1 MSCFAIND
9 LRRQSS
15 SSLATATSVFAVALS
30 LAGNAFAQDGAAGGE
45 TATPLE
51 AIVIEG
57 AESEQ
62 GDDRTVAAKRSGAAT
77 KINTPLIETPR
88 SVSVIT
94 RKELEERAASSVVEA
109 VRYTAGVTTAST
121 GFDPRYD
128 VIMLRG
134 QVLSLNGDYRDGL
147 RQYYVNYG
155 NFPTEPYSLE
165 RVEVVKGPVSVL
177 YGSGSPGGIV
187 NKVSKE
193 PLEQPFHEV
202 GILWGTKDRVQ
213 GTFDFSGP
221 VKQGDDNLFY
231 RLTGL
236 ARVGDTNF
244 DIADDRYM
252 LQPSLRWN
260 PDAATS
266 LTLHALLQSDESDG
280 SPGAVIAPDGR
291 VLDIRASDP
300 DYDHQKVRQQQI
312 GYRFEHEFDNGLT
325 IRQNT
330 RYSHMDLRTR
340 YLSVA
345 SWTDTVA
352 HRGATAL
359 RDDAHIFQIDNQL
372 EAKFD
377 TGPLAHTMLF
387 GLDYTYLTSSFGY
400 GLDWV
405 PNPAYD
411 LDITNPRY
419 GVSGPTPDYNF
430 SLLDK
435 DINQTG
441 IYALD
446 QIEADKWRFTLGARQ
461 TWVKQTLDTTY
472 PTAGTTDH
480 QSETNSATSVQA
492 GALYL
497 FDNGVAPFANYATSF
512 DPATQR
518 SASGRVLEPTK
529 GEQFEAGVKY
539 QPPGTNLLF
548 SATAYHLVEKN
559 KPQLVDLLS
568 LSYQSL
574 GEVTTKG
581 LELEARVALDSGLDL
596 IAAYTLSRSEITGG
610 GENVGKEVAARPH
623 QVASLWANYTFG
635 EDSAAKGLSVGAG
648 LRYNGRSYTDNA
660 NTAENASTFYMDA
673 GMSYDFGAIGKDY
686 AGVIAAVNVRNI
698 ANHRDAMCESGFC
711 YLGQGRNVTAS
722 LKYRW

>member
-1 MSCFAIND
+1 MSRFYIND
-9 LRRQSS
+9 LSHQSS
-15 SSLATATSVFAVALS
+15 TSLATATSAFAFILS
-30 LAGNAFAQDGAAGGE
+30 LTGNAIAQDSTGGGE
-45 TATPLE
+45 TSTQLE
-51 AIVIEG
+51 AIIIQS

-62 GDDRTVAAKRSGAAT
+62 NDDKTVTAKRSRGGT
-77 KINTPLIETPR
+77 KIDTPLIETPR

-94 RKELEERAASSVVEA
+94 KKELEERAASNVVEA

-177 YGSGSPGGIV
+177 YGAGSPGGII

-202 GILWGTKDRVQ
+202 GILWGTKDRAQ
-213 GTFDFSGP
+213 ATFDFSGP
-221 VKQGDDNLFY
+221 VREGEDNLFY

-236 ARVGDTNF
+236 ARYGDTNF

-266 LTLHALLQSDESDG
+266 LTLYGLLQSDESDG

-300 DYDHQKVRQQQI
+300 DYDHQKVRQQQV

-325 IRQNT
+325 FRQNT

-340 YLSVA
+340 YLSVS
-345 SWTDTVA
+345 SWTDTIA

-411 LDITNPRY
+411 LDIANPRY

-472 PTAGTTDH
+472 PTAGTRDH
-480 QSETNSATSVQA
+480 QSETNTATSVQT

-497 FDNGVAPFANYATSF
+497 FDNGIAPFANYATSF

-559 KPQLVDLLS
+559 KPQLVDLVS

-574 GEVTTKG
+574 GEVTSKG
-581 LELEARVALDSGLDL
+581 LELEARTAFDSGLDL
-596 IAAYTLSRSEITGG
+596 IASYTLSRSEITGG

-623 QVASLWANYTFG
+623 HVASLWANYTFA
-635 EDSAAKGLSVGAG
+635 EDSAANGLSVGAG

-660 NTAENASTFYMDA
+660 NTAENASTFYVDA
-673 GMSYDFGAIGKDY
+673 GMSYDFGAVNKDY
-686 AGVIAAVNVRNI
+686 AGLVAAVNVRNI
-698 ANHRDAMCESGFC
+698 ANQRDAMCESGFC

-722 LKYRW
+722 VRYRW

>member
-1 MSCFAIND
+1 MMACLNNND
-9 LRRQSS
+9 MRRRRSGVT
-15 SSLATATSVFAVALS
+15 TATSAFALALS
-30 LAGNAFAQDGAAGGE
+30 LSGTAFAQEGGE
-45 TATPLE
+45 SATQLE
-51 AIVIEG
+51 PIIVEG
-57 AESEQ
+57 AGSEQ
-62 GDDRTVAAKRSGAAT
+62 NDDRTVTAKRSRGAT
-77 KINTPLIETPR
+77 KINAPLIETPR

-94 RKELEERAASSVVEA
+94 KKELDERAASNVVEA

-177 YGSGSPGGIV
+177 YGAGSPGGII

-213 GTFDFSGP
+213 ATFDLSGP

-252 LQPSLRWN
+252 LQPSLRWS

-266 LTLHALLQSDESDG
+266 LTVYGLLQADESDG
-280 SPGAVIAPDGR
+280 SPGAVITPDGR

-325 IRQNT
+325 FRQNT

-345 SWTDTVA
+345 SWTGTIA

-359 RDDAHIFQIDNQL
+359 KDDAHIFQIDNQL

-405 PNPAYD
+405 TNPAYD

-446 QIEADKWRFTLGARQ
+446 QIELDRWRFTLGARQ

-472 PTAGTTDH
+472 PTSGTSDQ

-512 DPATQR
+512 DPVTQR
-518 SASGRVLEPTK
+518 SASGSVLEPTK

-539 QPPGTNLLF
+539 QPPGTNILL

-559 KPQLVDLLS
+559 RPQLINPLL
-568 LSYQSL
+568 LTYQSL

-581 LELEARVALDSGLDL
+581 LELEARTAFDSGLDL
-596 IAAYTLSRSEITGG
+596 IATYTLSRSEITE
-610 GENVGKEVAARPH
+610 GENSGKEVAARPRH
-623 QVASLWANYTFG
+623 VASLWANYTFV
-635 EDSAAKGLSVGAG
+635 EDSAAPGLSVGAG
-648 LRYNGRSYTDNA
+648 LRYNDRSYTDNA
-660 NTAENASTFYMDA
+660 NTAENTSTFYVDA
-673 GMSYDFGAIGKDY
+673 GMSYDFGAANKDY
-686 AGVIAAVNVRNI
+686 AGLIAAVNLRNI
-698 ANHRDAMCESGFC
+698 ANRRDAMCESGFC

>member
-1 MSCFAIND
+1 MSRFYIND
-9 LRRQSS
+9 LRHQSS
-15 SSLATATSVFAVALS
+15 TSLATATSAFAFILS
-30 LAGNAFAQDGAAGGE
+30 LAGNAIAQDGTGGGE
-45 TATPLE
+45 TSTPLE
-51 AIVIEG
+51 AIVIQ
-57 AESEQ
+57 ATESEQ
-62 GDDRTVAAKRSGAAT
+62 NDDKTVTAKRSRGAT
-77 KINTPLIETPR
+77 KIDTPLIETPR

-94 RKELEERAASSVVEA
+94 KKELEERAASNVVEA

-177 YGSGSPGGIV
+177 YGAGSPGGII

-202 GILWGTKDRVQ
+202 GILWGTKDRAQ
-213 GTFDFSGP
+213 ATFDFSGP
-221 VKQGDDNLFY
+221 VKEGEDNLFY

-236 ARVGDTNF
+236 ARYGDTNF

-266 LTLHALLQSDESDG
+266 LTLYGLLQSDESDG

-300 DYDHQKVRQQQI
+300 DYDHQKVRQQQV

-325 IRQNT
+325 FRQNT

-340 YLSVA
+340 YLSVS
-345 SWTDTVA
+345 SWTDTIA

-377 TGPLAHTMLF
+377 TGPFAHTMLF

-472 PTAGTTDH
+472 PTAGTRDH
-480 QSETNSATSVQA
+480 QSETNTATSVQT

-497 FDNGVAPFANYATSF
+497 FDNGIAPFANYATSF

-559 KPQLVDLLS
+559 KPQLVDLVS

-581 LELEARVALDSGLDL
+581 LELEARTAFDSGLDL
-596 IAAYTLSRSEITGG
+596 IASYTLSRSEITGG

-623 QVASLWANYTFG
+623 HVASLWANYTFAA
-635 EDSAAKGLSVGAG
+635 DSAAKGLSVGAG

-660 NTAENASTFYMDA
+660 NTAENASTFYVDA
-673 GMSYDFGAIGKDY
+673 GMSYDFGAVNKDY
-686 AGVIAAVNVRNI
+686 AGLVAAVNVRNI
-698 ANHRDAMCESGFC
+698 ANQRDAMCESGFC

-722 LKYRW
+722 VRYRW